1 MRWIDRRCVRQSC
14 RFCDSCLCV
23 FSSIS
28 GSLCIGHTL
37 QQSVQQSYSA
47 VLFSTTQQVNTIG
60 KRLLLSY
67 TISYFRIL
75 EILYV
80 CTNLHS
86 WNHHV
91 PWIFS
96 SETILIITWRKWKLL
111 VRLLSIMRICQ
122 ILVITSKSSS
132 STKQLK
138 EKYYIKN
145 TTIGVL
151 TSPKQPFYYACL

>member
-1 MRWIDRRCVRQSC
+1 MRWKDRRCVSQSC
-14 RFCDSCLCV
+14 RFCDSCLCFFLLFPV
-23 FSSIS
+23 
-28 GSLCIGHTL
+28 LCIGHTL
-37 QQSVQQSYSA
+37 QQSFQQSYSA
-47 VLFSTTQQVNTIG
+47 VLFGTTQQVNTTG
-60 KRLLLSY
+60 KRLLLSR
-67 TISYFRIL
+67 TILYFRIL

-91 PWIFS
+91 PWISS

-132 STKQLK
+132 SN
-138 EKYYIKN
+138 E
-145 TTIGVL
+145 TIERKVL
-151 TSPKQPFYYACL
+151 HQRYHHWSSNFS